1 MHQRLFMETIVPK
14 ISSSLSKMWTKILNL
29 ENSLFP
35 QLKESLKIEEFSS
48 KESKL
53 VKILDFAQIEK
64 NITVASITNT
74 PKDREEIARA
84 FIAKSVYNLQTTRDL
99 IDRLHIDRNLRIICG
114 WRYKNDIP
122 SESKFSRVFKELSEM
137 KIAQKTHEKFVQ
149 EYLSDTLFMYNATDA
164 TKIPLREK
172 AAKKEKIKKAK
183 YKPGRPKKGE
193 TREPIK
199 PAILQQQKEMQS
211 VEEKLALVSTECS
224 VGIKQNSKGNREVW
238 IGGKLHISVV
248 DGDIPVTA
256 FYSGANIHDSSVAL
270 PLMQETSKRV
280 NYLYD
285 LQDAGYDAN
294 IIREFSCKL
303 GHRPIID
310 INPKN
315 SKELKTKIELME
327 HEKKIFKCLK
337 RHLNCDEEHYNQRSM
352 VERVNKYLKDDFG
365 CDKIYYQ
372 GATKVASVLAF
383 GILSI
388 CIHQSLQLV
397 T

>member
-1 MHQRLFMETIVPK
+1 MAK
-14 ISSSLSKMWTKILNL
+14 IISSLSKMWLKVTNL

-35 QLKESLKIEEFSS
+35 ELKEILRIEEFSS

-53 VKILDFAQIEK
+53 IKILDFAEIEK
-64 NITVASITNT
+64 MITVVSITNT
-74 PKDREEIARA
+74 PQDRVEIANA
-84 FIAKSVYNLQTTRDL
+84 FIAKSVYNFQTTRDL
-99 IDRLHIDRNLRIICG
+99 IERLYIDNTLRKLCG
-114 WRYKNDIP
+114 WRYKSDIP

-137 KIAQKTHEKFVQ
+137 KIAEKAHEQFVQ
-149 EYLSDTLFMYNATDA
+149 EYLSKKTFFYNATDA

-172 AAKKEKIKKAK
+172 VIKVEKEKVKPKKR
-183 YKPGRPKKGE
+183 GRPKKGE

-199 PAILQQQKEMQS
+199 PKILELQKEMGT
-211 VEEKLALVSTECS
+211 VEEMCSLVSTKCG

-238 IGGKLHISVV
+238 IGGKLHISAV
-248 DGDIPVTA
+248 DGDIPITV
-256 FYSGANIHDSSVAL
+256 FYSGANVHDSSVSL

-280 NYLYD
+280 KYLYD
-285 LQDAGYDAN
+285 LQDAGYDAD
-294 IIREFSCKL
+294 IIREFSIKL

-315 SKELKTKIELME
+315 SKELKAKVELIQ
-327 HEKKIFKCLK
+327 HEKDTFKY
-337 RHLNCDEEHYNQRSM
+337 LNMYLDLDKEHYNQRSM

-388 CIHQSLQLV
+388 CIHQSLKLV

>member
-1 MHQRLFMETIVPK
+1 MPK
-14 ISSSLSKMWTKILNL
+14 IISSLSKMWLKVTNL

-35 QLKESLKIEEFSS
+35 ELKEILRIEEFSS

-53 VKILDFAQIEK
+53 IKILDFAEIEK
-64 NITVASITNT
+64 MITVVSITNT
-74 PKDREEIARA
+74 PQDRVEIANA
-84 FIAKSVYNLQTTRDL
+84 FIAKSVYNFQTTRDL
-99 IDRLHIDRNLRIICG
+99 IERLDIDNTLRKLCG
-114 WRYKNDIP
+114 WRYKSDIP

-137 KIAQKTHEKFVQ
+137 KIAEKAHEQFVQ
-149 EYLSDTLFMYNATDA
+149 EYLSKKIFFYNATDA

-172 AAKKEKIKKAK
+172 VIKVEKEKVKPKKR
-183 YKPGRPKKGE
+183 GRPKKGE

-199 PAILQQQKEMQS
+199 PKILELQKEMGT
-211 VEEKLALVSTECS
+211 VEEMCSLVSTKCG

-238 IGGKLHISVV
+238 IGGKLHISAV
-248 DGDIPVTA
+248 DGDIPITA
-256 FYSGANIHDSSVAL
+256 FYSGANVHDSSLSL
-270 PLMQETSKRV
+270 PLMQETSSRV
-280 NYLYD
+280 TYLYD
-285 LQDAGYDAN
+285 LQDAGYDAD
-294 IIREFSCKL
+294 IIREFSIKL
-303 GHRPIID
+303 GHQPIID

-315 SKELKTKIELME
+315 SKELKLKVELIK
-327 HEKKIFKCLK
+327 HEKDTFKYLNM
-337 RHLNCDEEHYNQRSM
+337 HLNLDTEHYNQRSM

-388 CIHQSLQLV
+388 CIHQSLKLV